1 MAGISSKAA
10 GSLTNNYKYNGK
22 EQQTKEFTDGSGLE
36 WYDYGARMYDAQI
49 GRWNHIDPLA
59 DLMRRFS
66 PYNYAFD
73 NPIRFIDP
81 DGMSPLDWVQY
92 IHESVANPDGSSPDD
107 IIYRDKKGKEIGRI
121 ETKEAYD
128 EIYTLKKGEVF
139 FRKDENGKNIGHELS
154 EGAEYSVGN
163 RDHAA
168 RPDKGKAVTAKQSTT
183 KADVANTEP
192 ETKSLK
198 EIREEKIEAIEA
210 PLGLAASAVAAT
222 EVLTEKKVT
231 GQVLEE
237 AVGKTASTGLK
248 WVGRGFAAADIII
261 SAAKFNNNQI
271 SLGHF
276 ILNVGMD
283 CLGTYFP
290 PFGLAYGLIDA
301 FAGDW

>member
-1 MAGISSKAA
+1 
-10 GSLTNNYKYNGK
+10 
-22 EQQTKEFTDGSGLE
+22 
-36 WYDYGARMYDAQI
+36 MYDAQI

-154 EGAEYSVGN
+154 EGAEYSVEN

-183 KADVANTEP
+183 KADKANSEPSNNLDQAKSNTE
-192 ETKSLK
+192 
-198 EIREEKIEAIEA
+198 AVNDA
-210 PLGLAASAVAAT
+210 YGAAASANEALVGGAIIAT
-222 EVLTEKKVT
+222 NKLSHADDVMKGIKVLKDIPAI
-231 GQVLEE
+231 G
-237 AVGKTASTGLK
+237 AVSTASDILDVGMNVYDGNYGMAALKTGLLVAK
-248 WVGRGFAAADIII
+248 ETIRFSSPMGFAIITAIDIGV
-261 SAAKFNNNQI
+261 
-271 SLGHF
+271 SLYDLF
-276 ILNVGMD
+276 K
-283 CLGTYFP
+283 
-290 PFGLAYGLIDA
+290 
-301 FAGDW
+301 